1 MRKISKT
8 KAPTLVDVIF
18 YTLYLA
24 WFGKIIFENFFSK
37 SFECSYWDK
46 IGFIL
51 LAIPALIVLFLSHLI
66 ITIFV
71 NYIER
76 DKNNS
81 YKFNWYIL
89 MIPIALFMMEYYSAS
104 RMDEIRKELEATSN
118 LFETSLITSQIS
130 SGHSAI
136 EFSFTRSGKF
146 FLHEYDRI
154 SEDYEWT
161 GYNIYGDTIILD
173 KKLTYLPFDTAVIKN
188 DTLHFIGDKELYN
201 VLKKRS

>member
-1 MRKISKT
+1 MKNDSKT
-8 KAPTLVDVIF
+8 KAPTVVDVIF
-18 YTLYLA
+18 YTLYLV

-76 DKNNS
+76 NKNNS
-81 YKFNWYIL
+81 YIFNWYIL

-104 RMDEIRKELEATSN
+104 RKDEIRKELEATPN
-118 LFETSLITSQIS
+118 LFETTLITSQIY
-130 SGHSAI
+130 SGHSGI
-136 EFSFTRSGKF
+136 EFSFKENGKL
-146 FLHEYDRI
+146 FLSEYDRI

-173 KKLTYLPFDTAVIKN
+173 KKLTYLPFDTAIIKN
-188 DTLHFIGDKELYN
+188 DTLHFIGDTELYSI
-201 VLKKRS
+201 LKKHQ